1 MKSVKLKKIAATVVA
16 MAVII
21 STSPMGVSAAW
32 KQDSNN
38 NWKYEDGDNLA
49 TGWKMIDGKWYK
61 FNESGNMQTGW
72 INDNGKWYYALQ
84 NGEMKTGWI
93 NDNGAWYYTT
103 PSGEMK
109 TGWINDNGKW
119 YYSSQNGAIQT
130 GWVNDNG
137 TWYYT
142 SSSGEMKTGWVND
155 NGTWYYTASNGAMQ
169 IGVVE
174 VENKVY
180 SLSQNGAMQTGNV
193 MINGEVYNFSPTG
206 ECVGDKTP
214 TPTKAFTQ
222 SGQTV
227 NKEETNNNKNNN
239 SGDVKDNT
247 KATDTDSSKSSSSSG
262 SKKHHNNSGSS
273 ESKEV
278 MSKLNI
284 TNNDISFDYNVDTN
298 TEYNINCEIY
308 NENNKII
315 DTIKWDKV
323 DNKNGSQCSIRIT
336 DILGEMNENSYI
348 ISKITPKKGNSA
360 KITSPKM
367 QVLSS
372 KEMNLDL
379 ANINAK
385 VENADNSYKL
395 TLTNTEDFL
404 PGTYVVYGHESKDS
418 AYVATTYCPGNV
430 KILEFNGLNYR
441 WANGEVSKLK
451 LVRIHEAK
459 QDSNGAGSCEVE
471 FTNNFDLRK

>member
-38 NWKYEDGDNLA
+38 NWRYEEGDSLA
-49 TGWKMIDGKWYK
+49 TGWKVIDGKWYK

-72 INDNGKWYYALQ
+72 INDNGKWYY
-84 NGEMKTGWI
+84 
-93 NDNGAWYYTT
+93 TT

-119 YYSSQNGAIQT
+119 YYSSENGEMKT

-142 SSSGEMKTGWVND
+142 SSSGEMTTGWVND

-169 IGVVE
+169 TGVVE

-180 SLSQNGAMQTGNV
+180 SLSETGSMQTGNV

-214 TPTKAFTQ
+214 TPTKSFTQ
-222 SGQTV
+222 SGEAI
-227 NKEETNNNKNNN
+227 NKPENNN
-239 SGDVKDNT
+239 GDAKDNI
-247 KATDTDSSKSSSSSG
+247 KSTDTDSSKSSSSSG

-284 TNNDISFDYNVDTN
+284 KNNDISFDYNIDTN

-315 DTIKWDKV
+315 DIIKWDKV
-323 DNKNGSQCSIRIT
+323 DSKNGSQCSIRIT
-336 DILGEMNENSYI
+336 DILGEMNENNYI

-367 QVLSS
+367 QVLSN

-385 VENADNSYKL
+385 VENVNNSYKL
-395 TLTNTEDFL
+395 TLTNNEDFL

-418 AYVATTYCPGNV
+418 AYVATTYCPGNI
-430 KILEFNGLNYR
+430 KTLEFNGLNYR

-459 QDSNGAGSCEVE
+459 QNSDGTGSCEVE